1 MYYDEMGWV
10 YIEEQKFYYTAVL
23 GFSAMKAK
31 RGTGFPDMDAGM

>member
-10 YIEEQKFYYTAVL
+10 YIEEQKLYCTAVL

-31 RGTGFPDMDAGM
+31 I